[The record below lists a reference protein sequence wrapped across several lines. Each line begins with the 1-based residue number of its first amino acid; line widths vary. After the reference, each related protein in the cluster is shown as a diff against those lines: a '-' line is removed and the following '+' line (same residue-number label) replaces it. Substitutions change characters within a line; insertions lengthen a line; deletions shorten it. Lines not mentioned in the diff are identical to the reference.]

1 MEAIEFMKQVDSQA
15 VDLVLCDLPYEVT
28 QNDWDKKLNLKDFFQ
43 ECWRVLKEDGT
54 IVLTSQQPFTT
65 ALINAEPKHFRY
77 ELIWDKVRTSGF
89 LNANRMPLRSH
100 ENILVFYKKLG
111 IFNPQFIEGDKS
123 HSKGKMS
130 TDVNNNYGDYGKID
144 NTEVHG
150 NKKFPKSIQ
159 AFIKPHPPIHPT
171 QKPVE
176 LFEWLVKTYS
186 NEGDLV
192 LDCTIGVGTT
202 AIACKR
208 TNRNFIGNDLNQ
220 EFVKIANQQLEQGT
234 LNAFSNTQNPTDFGF
249 PSENSLNM
257 RDEENPNGFSQILK
271 MSNSREVEGSS
282 ATESIPSGYTTSG
295 SSPMPD
301 IFKTSHHA
309 NIKPPKNYAKTQNE
323 EPKNQKNKEVIK

>member
-1 MEAIEFMKQVDSQA
+1 MLTANKIYNMEAIEFMKQIDSKA

-28 QNDWDKKLNLKDFFQ
+28 QNDWDKKLNLKSFFQ
-43 ECWRVLKEDGT
+43 ESWRVLKENGI

-65 ALINAEPKHFRY
+65 ALINEDSNFKY
-77 ELIWDKVRTSGF
+77 ELIWDKIRTSGF

-111 IFNPQFIEGDKS
+111 TYNPQFTQGEKS
-123 HSKGKMS
+123 HSKGKMT
-130 TDVNNNYGDYGKID
+130 TDVNNNYGEYGKID

-150 NKKFPKSIQ
+150 NKKFPKSIIS
-159 AFIKPHPPIHPT
+159 FIKPHPPIHPT

-202 AIACKR
+202 AIACKN

-220 EFVKIANQQLEQGT
+220 EFVKIANQQLSQDK
-234 LNAFSNTQNPTDFGF
+234 LNAFSNTQNSQSSGF
-249 PSENSLNM
+249 PTENSPNISLKTTPSAPSKLPTATSLN
-257 RDEENPNGFSQILK
+257 N
-271 MSNSREVEGSS
+271 
-282 ATESIPSGYTTSG
+282 
-295 SSPMPD
+295 
-301 IFKTSHHA
+301 
-309 NIKPPKNYAKTQNE
+309 NIKLNRGE
-323 EPKNQKNKEVIK
+323 CL

>member
-1 MEAIEFMKQVDSQA
+1 MLQVNKIYNMEAIEFMKQIDESV

-28 QNDWDKKLNLKDFFQ
+28 QNDWDKKLKLKNFFQ

-65 ALINAEPKHFRY
+65 ALINAEPKYFKY
-77 ELIWDKVRTSGF
+77 ELIWDKIRTSGF

-111 IFNPQFIEGDKS
+111 TYNPQFTQGEKS
-123 HSKGKMS
+123 HSKGKMK

-150 NKKFPKSIQ
+150 NKKFPKSIL

-192 LDCTIGVGTT
+192 LVRLHPYISYRALDGNYQIVDYLPSGLKPVTQIYNRARYFGKCDILYYPTMIEGNTVYFKIWKGFERSL
-202 AIACKR
+202 IFCKNKTVNYYARVVSKGKFR
-208 TNRNFIGNDLNQ
+208 TNPAIIQSLKDL
-220 EFVKIANQQLEQGT
+220 K
-234 LNAFSNTQNPTDFGF
+234 
-249 PSENSLNM
+249 SLN
-257 RDEENPNGFSQILK
+257 
-271 MSNSREVEGSS
+271 V
-282 ATESIPSGYTTSG
+282 
-295 SSPMPD
+295 SPED
-301 IFKTSHHA
+301 WIE
-309 NIKPPKNYAKTQNE
+309 IK
-323 EPKNQKNKEVIK
+323 